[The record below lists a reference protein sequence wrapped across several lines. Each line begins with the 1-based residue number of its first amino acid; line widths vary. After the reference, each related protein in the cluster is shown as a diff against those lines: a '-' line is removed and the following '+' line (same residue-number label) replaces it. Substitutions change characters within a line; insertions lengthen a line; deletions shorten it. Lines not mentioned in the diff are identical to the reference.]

1 MLLII
6 LFGRICATRFEERN
20 FHAIY
25 GPRKRDVARFV
36 QIVLRD
42 GPSRQRVMC
51 YFFVIAQVLLVTARL
66 PYYGHWQD
74 KAVRY
79 AEKHADDDH

>member
-6 LFGRICATRFEERN
+6 LISRIFATRFEERN

-25 GPRKRDVARFV
+25 GPRKTDVARFV

-51 YFFVIAQVLLVTARL
+51 YFFVIAQILLVTARM
-66 PYYGHWQD
+66 PFYGHFFAMSEED
-74 KAVRY
+74 
-79 AEKHADDDH
+79 AEEADDGP